1 MYKLITHSITEQ
13 HYDHPMTAE
22 VGMGAHAGHTGNNA
36 HHHGSSLTS
45 NVKPKTM
52 TITYKE
58 PKQGEKITML
68 PPSGVPVIPKDGN
81 VKVKLVANVKVKK
94 EGNIKADIKAKTS
107 DLYDDYNE
115 GYDWNWGQYDA
126 WGDLSVHGDLQVTGD
141 VGVTGLINGTATSV
155 YVTVLESDPNNSTWT
170 GNIGEVCVGPRYMY
184 ACTGTD
190 TWVRWPIQANW

>member
-22 VGMGAHAGHTGNNA
+22 VGMGVHTGHTGNNTQY
-36 HHHGSSLTS
+36 GSSLTS

-58 PKQGEKITML
+58 PEKITVL
-68 PPSGVPVIPKDGN
+68 PPTGVPVLPKDGN

-94 EGNIKADIKAKTS
+94 EGNIKAGIKAKNS
-107 DLYDDYNE
+107 NGYDDYDE
-115 GYDWNWGQYDA
+115 DYDWNWGQYDA
-126 WGDLSVHGDLQVTGD
+126 WGDLSVHGDLMVTGD

-155 YVTVLESDPNNSTWT
+155 HVTILDSDPNKSIWT
-170 GNIGEVCVGPRYMY
+170 GNIGEICVGPRYMY
-184 ACTGTD
+184 ACVESD